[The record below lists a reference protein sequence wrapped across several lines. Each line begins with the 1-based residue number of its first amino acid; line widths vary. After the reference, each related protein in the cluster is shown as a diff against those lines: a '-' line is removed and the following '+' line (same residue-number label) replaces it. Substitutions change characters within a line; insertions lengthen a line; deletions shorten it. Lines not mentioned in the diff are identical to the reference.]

1 MLDRPPSGGQTL
13 TARIF
18 HWLVFLL
25 LALLWPVPA
34 LALTDEIQVYTGDIA
49 APGVFN
55 LTWHNNYTP
64 DGLKT
69 ADFSGA
75 LTDNRSLSGVTEWA
89 YGVTDWFEAGLYLPL
104 YAVTPD
110 HGGQLNGFK
119 LRTLFVSPDNAT
131 SNFYYGVNF
140 EFSFNSRHWD
150 QRAQTGEVRPII
162 GYRMG
167 KWSLTVN
174 PILDNSYSGLSRL
187 DFAPATRLDYAAGG
201 DWTLA
206 VEEYDDFGELR
217 GFAPAR
223 DQSHQLF
230 AVVDHAIGKV
240 AVEAGMGFGL
250 TPGTDKLTFKLILSS
265 DLNGPDGI
273 F

>member
-1 MLDRPPSGGQTL
+1 
-13 TARIF
+13 
-18 HWLVFLL
+18 
-25 LALLWPVPA
+25 
-34 LALTDEIQVYTGDIA
+34 
-49 APGVFN
+49 
-55 LTWHNNYTP
+55 
-64 DGLKT
+64 
-69 ADFSGA
+69 
-75 LTDNRSLSGVTEWA
+75 
-89 YGVTDWFEAGLYLPL
+89 
-104 YAVTPD
+104 
-110 HGGQLNGFK
+110 
-119 LRTLFVSPDNAT
+119 
-131 SNFYYGVNF
+131 
-140 EFSFNSRHWD
+140 
-150 QRAQTGEVRPII
+150 
-162 GYRMG
+162 MG